1 MDVPQNSTAPDFID
15 TTNPH
20 GAEPLVSAEEIA
32 AIARQAVED
41 VSRSTAASVGAALG
55 TPPVAE
61 ESAPPVPDV
70 VHVPAPPAPAPAAS
84 ETFTHVPL
92 SPSPAPAPAPAAAT
106 THESTTPSPAVEAP
120 YAHDVIV
127 SDEQPESDPLAPF
140 RGAAD
145 YAAQNPIGLA
155 LVSFALGIFVGIMLP
170 GRKSKPQDAES
181 TEAAA

>member
-1 MDVPQNSTAPDFID
+1 
-15 TTNPH
+15 
-20 GAEPLVSAEEIA
+20 VSAEEIA

-61 ESAPPVPDV
+61 ESAPPDV
-70 VHVPAPPAPAPAAS
+70 DVPAAPAPAPVAS
-84 ETFTHVPL
+84 ETFTYVPL
-92 SPSPAPAPAPAAAT
+92 SPSPAPAPAAAAAP
-106 THESTTPSPAVEAP
+106 EAPTPSPAAAEAP
-120 YAHDVIV
+120 HVPEFTVADEPD
-127 SDEQPESDPLAPF
+127 SDSLAPV
-140 RGAAD
+140 RGALD

-170 GRKSKPQDAES
+170 GRKSKPQDAEN